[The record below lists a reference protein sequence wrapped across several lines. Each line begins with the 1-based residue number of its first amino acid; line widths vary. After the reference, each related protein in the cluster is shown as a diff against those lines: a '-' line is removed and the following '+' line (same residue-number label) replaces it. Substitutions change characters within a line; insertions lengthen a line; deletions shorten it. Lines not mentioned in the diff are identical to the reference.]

1 MARMSRLSSESLSE
15 DFTPHQILTSADQVH
30 NELQRWWQSCPPALH
45 DQPTDWRRQ
54 IRPTKLTVSE
64 TLQEEGISS
73 VRSCVYGCIIY
84 INHIMNP
91 VLKEPQSQEVKDAIR
106 EIVEIAKETPEGYGL
121 EMGLY
126 FGLFMA
132 GIAVF
137 NDSET
142 EDLLRRKMK
151 ADTRVSI
158 YVCFHSIISMRL
170 ADHDSMRI
178 APLNCLKFSGEDN
191 IDMVSNMTGDK
202 YKPRW
207 VSKCMFLLS
216 LPFTLP
222 FFPSIDLATPPE
234 LRMLTRYLQIYFCV
248 MQQLSF
254 ECAHVPKDRQH
265 HTRFCKKPNSSHFY

>member
-1 MARMSRLSSESLSE
+1 MARMSRISAESLSG
-15 DFTPHQILTSADQVH
+15 DFTQILTSANQVH
-30 NELQRWWQSCPPALH
+30 DELQRWWRLCLPGVR

-64 TLQEEGISS
+64 TLKEEGISS
-73 VRSCVYGCIIY
+73 VRSCVSGCIIY
-84 INHIMNP
+84 IHHIMNP
-91 VLKEPQSQEVKDAIR
+91 VLKEPQSQEVKNAIR
-106 EIVEIAKETPEGYGL
+106 EIIEIAKETPEGHGL

-126 FGLFMA
+126 LGLFMA

-178 APLNCLKFSGEDN
+178 VPLNCLKFSGEDN
-191 IDMVSNMTGDK
+191 IDMESNMTGEK
-202 YKPRW
+202 YKLRW
-207 VSKCMFLLS
+207 VLTCMYPLS
-216 LPFTLP
+216 LPFTP
-222 FFPSIDLATPPE
+222 PSFPL
-234 LRMLTRYLQIYFCV
+234 
-248 MQQLSF
+248 
-254 ECAHVPKDRQH
+254 
-265 HTRFCKKPNSSHFY
+265 